1 MRYVFNRKKSTSYT
15 QNTPDSLQTSA
26 KMSLMIKMSL
36 FGLAEMLRRRGLDK
50 VFWDVFTLHCARPRD
65 LSLDAANLICTQ
77 TMSLAHRTRSSSLTQ
92 SAISASCAEGEMT
105 LSGLSP
111 RQGVRPQL
119 GGPPRS
125 HRTDPG
131 AMGIAGIHSLHQTDR
146 HLFLAVVMSTTSL
159 CQRASGV
166 AQFGSATASI
176 STSADSDGRRRTN
189 YTELY
194 HWRSST
200 ELGRRNGHGRTQNF
214 SLNFSLNF
222 SFIFIFRQPDA
233 RSKATDSKRRTPT
246 NPLAFLDIT

>member
-1 MRYVFNRKKSTSYT
+1 MHYVFNRKKSTSYT
-15 QNTPDSLQTSA
+15 QNTSDSLQTSA
-26 KMSLMIKMSL
+26 KMSLMIKMPL

-146 HLFLAVVMSTTSL
+146 ETDRHLFLAVVMSTTSL

-189 YTELY
+189 YRTISLTMQYWTRTTKRPGAYAEFFTEFFIEFFI
-194 HWRSST
+194 HF
-200 ELGRRNGHGRTQNF
+200 HF
-214 SLNFSLNF
+214 S
-222 SFIFIFRQPDA
+222 
-233 RSKATDSKRRTPT
+233 PT
-246 NPLAFLDIT
+246 WCPVKGDRFETANPY